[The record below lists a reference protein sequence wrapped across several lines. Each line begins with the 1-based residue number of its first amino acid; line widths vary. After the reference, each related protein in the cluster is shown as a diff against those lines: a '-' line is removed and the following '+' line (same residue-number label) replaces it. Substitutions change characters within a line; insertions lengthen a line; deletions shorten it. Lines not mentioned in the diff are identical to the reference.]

1 VRKIL
6 AAWLSVTI
14 GMVGLMVTQEGRVSK
29 SAHTTASAKR
39 FVELLAK
46 NDFATAVKDFD
57 ETMTRV
63 MPPEKLQEVWASL
76 LAKTGPL
83 KKQVSVRTAKVP
95 KFEIVLVTCEF
106 EKATLDVKVVF
117 DAAGKIT
124 GLWFAP
130 VQPAVEYQAP
140 AYVKRDSFEEREV
153 QVGSEPWVLP
163 GTLSL
168 PKGDGPFPGVVL
180 VHGSGPHDRDET
192 IGPNKPFRDLAWGLA
207 SRGIAVLRYEKRT
220 KSHGL
225 KMVAIKDS
233 LTVKEETIDDA
244 LAAVSVLRD
253 TETIDA
259 SRIYVLGHSLGGML
273 APRMAALDRRIA
285 GLIILA
291 GNTRPLEDLFLDQ
304 RRWLFSLDGEVS
316 EDEKATLQELE
327 EQVARVKS
335 PELSGET
342 PPETL
347 PSGIS
352 AAYWLALR
360 RYDPPA
366 VAKHVK
372 QPMLILQGGRDY
384 QVTMDDYRG
393 WQEAL
398 SLRSDVVLK
407 VYPECNHLFIEG
419 EGTST
424 PAEYQVPGHVAEV
437 VIEDIANWITKG
449 RTRLADRRHSP
460 GHVGCVLA
468 RTPSVF

>member
-1 VRKIL
+1 MRKIL
-6 AAWLSVTI
+6 AAWLPVAI
-14 GMVGLMVTQEGRVSK
+14 GMAGLLVAQEGKVSQ
-29 SAHTTASAKR
+29 SAHITASAKR
-39 FVELLAK
+39 FVQLLEK
-46 NDFATAVKDFD
+46 EDFSSAVKDFD

-106 EKATLDVKVVF
+106 EKSTLDVKVVF

-130 VQPAVEYQAP
+130 VQPVVEYQAP
-140 AYVKRDSFEEREV
+140 AYVKRDSFAEREV

-168 PKGDGPFPGVVL
+168 PKGAGPFPAVVL

-220 KSHGL
+220 KAHGL
-225 KMVAIKDS
+225 KMGAIKDS

-253 TETIDA
+253 TQAIDA
-259 SRIYVLGHSLGGML
+259 SRIFVLGHSLGGML
-273 APRMAALDRRIA
+273 APKMGALDRRIA

-316 EDEKATLQELE
+316 ESEKATLKELE

-335 PELSGET
+335 PELSAAT
-342 PPETL
+342 PPESL
-347 PSGIS
+347 PSGVS
-352 AAYWLALR
+352 ATYWLALR
-360 RYDPPA
+360 GYDPPS
-366 VAKHVK
+366 VAKDLK
-372 QPMLILQGGRDY
+372 QPMLILQGARDY

-393 WQEAL
+393 SQEAL
-398 SLRSDVVLK
+398 SSRSDVELK
-407 VYPECNHLFIEG
+407 IYPKCNHLFIEG

-424 PAEYQVPGHVAEV
+424 PAEYQVPGHVAEA
-437 VIEDIANWITKG
+437 VIDDIANWT
-449 RTRLADRRHSP
+449 AS
-460 GHVGCVLA
+460 GHKPRGG
-468 RTPSVF
+468 